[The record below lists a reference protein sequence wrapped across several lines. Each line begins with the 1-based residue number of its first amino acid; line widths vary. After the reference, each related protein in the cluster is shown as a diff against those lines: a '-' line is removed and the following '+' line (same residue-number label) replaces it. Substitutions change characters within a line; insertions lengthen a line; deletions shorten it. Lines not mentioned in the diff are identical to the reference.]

1 MGITVKFLSFRHLT
15 FQEWRWLLEGWIY
28 LYTSRINW
36 QREKSSL
43 QKVQEKDFIHSF
55 VKQVVIEGIMS
66 LQE

>member
-36 QREKSSL
+36 QREKSSPT
-43 QKVQEKDFIHSF
+43 EASG
-55 VKQVVIEGIMS
+55 EG
-66 LQE
+66 LYPFLCKAGCD